1 MASGDRVVLVTG
13 VSRDLGRHFARSVAA
28 DPSVGR
34 VIGVDVV
41 PPRGDI
47 GDVSFVRADIRNP
60 VIAKVIAKERVD
72 TVVHMSVISTPG
84 SAGGRNT
91 MKELN
96 VIGTMQLL
104 AACQKAPTVE
114 HLVVKS
120 TTTVYGASNRD
131 PAMFTEDMEP
141 RRAPRAGYAKDVAE
155 VESYV
160 RGFARRRPD
169 VRVTMLRCA
178 NVIGAHVVSPLTSY
192 FRLPVV
198 PTVLGYDARLQFLHE
213 RDLLD
218 VLRHAVAHEIPGTF
232 NVAGDGILMLSQ
244 AMRRLQRPT
253 VPMPGFAVGQAGS
266 FLRAG
271 PGRRL
276 LARAARLPDLRP
288 RGRHDP
294 DARGAR
300 LRALDDHR
308 GGVRGL
314 RPVAD
319 ADRRPHRAGAR
330 RGGRLAALHAGA
342 PADLGSARWVTRRS
356 SRSAPA
362 AGPAGAAPPAAPSR
376 RRRPAT
382 SPGRAKPTAKKA
394 AGRETARPSR
404 PRRPRAGRGADRP
417 AVEAPGAR
425 RRPTTAVRAAT
436 TAHDRGPL
444 AGIPAGDWLAAFQHA
459 AKELF
464 GEQWEPQLA
473 RFLAFLRRRVSGDY
487 VVDEYGFDQE
497 ITERFFMTALRPIA
511 QKWFRIEVRGV
522 ENIPTDGG
530 ALVVSNHSGTIPVD
544 GLMTMVSI
552 HDHTGR
558 FLRPLGAD
566 LVFKMPI
573 VSQLARK
580 GGTTLACNED
590 AERMLRA
597 GELVGVWPEGFKG
610 IGKPYAER
618 YKLQRFGR
626 GGFVSAALRTGVPIV
641 PLSVVGA
648 EEIYPLVGNVP
659 GLARVLGIPY
669 IPITPF
675 FPLLGPLGLVPL
687 PSKWLL
693 EFGEPIRTDEFEA
706 GAADDPMLVF
716 DVTDQVRETIQST
729 LYSLLM
735 KRESVFR

>member
-1 MASGDRVVLVTG
+1 MGDAEIIPIGTRGRPGRGSASGKPSSA
-13 VSRDLGRHFARSVAA
+13 SRDL
-28 DPSVGR
+28 
-34 VIGVDVV
+34 
-41 PPRGDI
+41 
-47 GDVSFVRADIRNP
+47 
-60 VIAKVIAKERVD
+60 
-72 TVVHMSVISTPG
+72 
-84 SAGGRNT
+84 
-91 MKELN
+91 
-96 VIGTMQLL
+96 
-104 AACQKAPTVE
+104 
-114 HLVVKS
+114 
-120 TTTVYGASNRD
+120 
-131 PAMFTEDMEP
+131 
-141 RRAPRAGYAKDVAE
+141 
-155 VESYV
+155 
-160 RGFARRRPD
+160 
-169 VRVTMLRCA
+169 
-178 NVIGAHVVSPLTSY
+178 
-192 FRLPVV
+192 
-198 PTVLGYDARLQFLHE
+198 
-213 RDLLD
+213 
-218 VLRHAVAHEIPGTF
+218 
-232 NVAGDGILMLSQ
+232 
-244 AMRRLQRPT
+244 
-253 VPMPGFAVGQAGS
+253 
-266 FLRAG
+266 AG
-271 PGRRL
+271 PRKQPARKDSEPSSLDGPGPD
-276 LARAARLPDLRP
+276 RAAE
-288 RGRHDP
+288 
-294 DARGAR
+294 GAR
-300 LRALDDHR
+300 PAKQ
-308 GGVRGL
+308 
-314 RPVAD
+314 
-319 ADRRPHRAGAR
+319 AR
-330 RGGRLAALHAGA
+330 KPA
-342 PADLGSARWVTRRS
+342 PE
-356 SRSAPA
+356 APA
-362 AGPAGAAPPAAPSR
+362 AA
-376 RRRPAT
+376 
-382 SPGRAKPTAKKA
+382 
-394 AGRETARPSR
+394 E
-404 PRRPRAGRGADRP
+404 ADRDP
-417 AVEAPGAR
+417 
-425 RRPTTAVRAAT
+425 VRQAT
-436 TAHDRGPL
+436 RAHDRGPL
-444 AGIPAGDWLAAFQHA
+444 AGIPATDWIAAFQHA

-497 ITERFFMTALRPIA
+497 VTERFLMTALRPIA
-511 QKWFRIEVRGV
+511 QKWFRIEVRGID
-522 ENIPTDGG
+522 NIPTDGG
-530 ALVVSNHSGTIPVD
+530 ALVVSNHSGTLPVD

-566 LVFKMPI
+566 LVFRMPI

-693 EFGEPIRTDEFEA
+693 EFGEPIRTDEFEP